1 MIAESPAL
9 LEREQQIFQRY
20 TRSLGDLIAGELGA
34 DPGDLGPWVTANA
47 LMGVHRALVAHTR
60 ARLRDGARN
69 PDLAVDVLEKGARA
83 LAALEEGLGTYAVRT
98 VNP

>member
-1 MIAESPAL
+1 
-9 LEREQQIFQRY
+9 
-20 TRSLGDLIAGELGA
+20 
-34 DPGDLGPWVTANA
+34 
-47 LMGVHRALVAHTR
+47 MGVHRALVAHTR
-60 ARLRDGARN
+60 ARLLDGARN